1 MQLIVPLCPDASG
14 RILMVG
20 FQMIDYTEKP
30 ARAAGL
36 QEDRFYE
43 EHGNWLGHL
52 IYRFFEICTT

>member
-1 MQLIVPLCPDASG
+1 
-14 RILMVG
+14 MVG